1 MKVTKQTEPVMEKPR
16 NKQWNVV
23 KTWVILTVL
32 FLFGCFTPA
41 LLGIDGMNGG
51 FAIITICGFLVICG
65 IIVIAVYLKRARQ
78 LDRMISD
85 DQNLARWEIDKP
97 LWDRYIELDFSEDKA
112 ISKGT
117 FILISVISVVIGI
130 ALSLLAGDILM
141 LYICLGIIAILI
153 IPAFT
158 FPWFRRRRKLRGPRL
173 VIISEQSVYVG
184 GTYFNWE
191 MLGANLHRVST
202 DLTQGKGLMRI
213 EMRYPA
219 RTGIEHYVIRVP
231 VPDDKW
237 DEAHEVS
244 KKLGF

>member
-1 MKVTKQTEPVMEKPR
+1 MEKPQ

-23 KTWVILTVL
+23 KTWIILTVL

-41 LLGIDGMNGG
+41 LSGIDGMNGG

-97 LWDRYIELDFSEDKA
+97 LWDRYIELDFSEDKS

-158 FPWFRRRRKLRGPRL
+158 FPWFRKRNKLKSPAL
-173 VIISEQSVYVG
+173 VIISEYSVYVG
-184 GTYFNWE
+184 GAYNNWN
-191 MLGANLHRVST
+191 MLGSKLDGISLDKT
-202 DLTQGKGLMRI
+202 DKLLLMRFN
-213 EMRYPA
+213 MSYPA
-219 RTGIEHYVIRVP
+219 RTGIEHYEIRVP
-231 VPDDKW
+231 VPEDREE
-237 DEAHEVS
+237 EASRIREHF
-244 KKLGF
+244 GY